1 MFEEI
6 TIESKY
12 YYHNLVSLMMLGM
25 WIYIGVKGYNLKN
38 EILKHRLSVWIIAC
52 CLIQESID
60 FMNRIFLDPNYTFSI
75 QRDIPF
81 LQFCQLSFYF
91 SLLCIFL
98 TKKNVTATGSYS
110 INQFLFDSA
119 FLLGFSGAFQGILT
133 PDFFNINNIVGV
145 ICIQLQHSLIIL
157 NIIWLICAYNYKLKF
172 KGICLTYFLINL
184 IAPFALLLNNFLG
197 TNSVGDSSNYFYVNE
212 LPKVDNFFLNFVS
225 QYPSPDYILYIQP
238 IFIIYFFS
246 LYIPFLLFNTF
257 KKIIPKE

>member
-1 MFEEI
+1 MFTEL
-6 TIESKY
+6 TIENKY
-12 YYHNLVSLMMLGM
+12 YYHNLISLMMIGM
-25 WIYIGVKGYNLKN
+25 WIYVGIKGYHLKN
-38 EILKHRLSVWIIAC
+38 ERLKNRLSIWIISG

-75 QRDIPF
+75 QRDIPL

-98 TKKNVTATGSYS
+98 TKKNVIRGNTYS

-119 FLLGFSGAFQGILT
+119 FLLGFSGALQGIIT
-133 PDFFNINNIVGV
+133 PDFFNINNLVGV

-157 NIIWLICAYNYKLKF
+157 NMIWLIFAYNYRLQF
-172 KGICLTYFLINL
+172 KGIYLTYFLINL

-197 TNSVGDSSNYFYVNE
+197 TNSKGDFANYFYVKE

-238 IFIIYFFS
+238 IFIIYFLS
-246 LYIPFLLFNTF
+246 LYIPFFLLNKLKNQTS
-257 KKIIPKE
+257 